1 MIRTTH
7 AHLHIAAVT
16 HPGMGGKPNEDRL
29 AVSSYR
35 ISEIDAT
42 RSVFAIVSDGI
53 GGHRA
58 GEVAAEMAVETIS
71 HMVAQSDARRPLE
84 ILDNAIQVTS
94 DAIAS
99 KGKDDT
105 QRLGMGTTC
114 ACAWVIGNRLFT
126 ASVGDS
132 RIYLLR
138 NSGLIQLTV
147 DHTWVQEAV
156 EKGVLDPQN
165 VRNHPNMHVIRRYL
179 GSSKTPQA
187 DVRMRLASNETDTQ
201 SRSNQGLHLLPGD
214 LLLLCT
220 DGLTNLVKDAE
231 IEPVVRGLDLQAA
244 AQALVDLACARNGK
258 DNITVVMMLVPW
270 QKILIKKDSETKKK
284 ERKSWLW
291 GLCVVGGLILLAL
304 VISGLMLGLFH
315 FFPPHIPIPLPGQF
329 PWTPILG
336 WVVIPFPDNNNAID
350 AILLVYG
357 L

>member
-16 HPGMGGKPNEDRL
+16 HPGMAGKENEDRL

-35 ISEIDAT
+35 IGENDAN

-58 GEVAAEMAVETIS
+58 GEVAAEMAVESIS
-71 HMVAQSDARRPLE
+71 HMVAQSDASRPVE

-99 KGKDDT
+99 KGRENT

-114 ACAWVIGNRLFT
+114 ACAWVIGNQLFT

-138 NSGLIQLTV
+138 QAGLMQLTV

-156 EKGVLDPQN
+156 EKGIMDPKDA
-165 VRNHPNMHVIRRYL
+165 RNHPNVHVIRRYL
-179 GSSKTPQA
+179 GSSKTPQV
-187 DVRMRLASNETDTQ
+187 DIRLRLATDETDTQ
-201 SRSNQGLHLLPGD
+201 SRSNQGLRLLPGD
-214 LLLLCT
+214 LVLLCT
-220 DGLTNLVKDAE
+220 DGLTDVVKDAE
-231 IEPVVRGLDLQAA
+231 IAQTVRGQDLQSA
-244 AQALVDLACARNGK
+244 AQALVDLACARDGK

-270 QKILIKKDSETKKK
+270 EEMETKKDLQIK
-284 ERKSWLW
+284 KKGRK
-291 GLCVVGGLILLAL
+291 
-304 VISGLMLGLFH
+304 
-315 FFPPHIPIPLPGQF
+315 
-329 PWTPILG
+329 
-336 WVVIPFPDNNNAID
+336 
-350 AILLVYG
+350 
-357 L
+357 